1 MEEDAEARRPARHLG
16 ADNPQ
21 SGAEAA
27 APARPAPAL
36 LLCPGEGLVG
46 PRVPAGAV
54 PAPHGAGRKGQSLR
68 EPARWF
74 CTSRSNAL
82 RNLACT
88 GCSESTGVTQT
99 SPCCPQAQALG
110 GADGQQMVSRKFVV
124 GAETESGRGV
134 SGPFLP
140 SALWEVRRE
149 GPSALAAWRP
159 FTFALKRFNYV
170 ESRQVRGVGQI
181 KGKQLFK
188 YVSLA
193 LTYRL

>member
-1 MEEDAEARRPARHLG
+1 
-16 ADNPQ
+16 
-21 SGAEAA
+21 
-27 APARPAPAL
+27 
-36 LLCPGEGLVG
+36 
-46 PRVPAGAV
+46 
-54 PAPHGAGRKGQSLR
+54 
-68 EPARWF
+68 
-74 CTSRSNAL
+74 
-82 RNLACT
+82 
-88 GCSESTGVTQT
+88 
-99 SPCCPQAQALG
+99 
-110 GADGQQMVSRKFVV
+110 MVSRKFVV

-149 GPSALAAWRP
+149 GASALAAWRP
-159 FTFALKRFNYV
+159 FAFALKRFNYV